1 MGNFEYIIASLPD
14 LIEGFTYAPEE
25 NFGTVTAEIRSLL
38 DRKDAAELDLF
49 ARGLSAENLDAD
61 FYKEAQKSRNDFVR
75 AYFEFDLALRNAKV
89 AYLNEALGR
98 DLGTDI
104 VSVSEEELPE
114 PEELPRI
121 KAALADNDILSREKG
136 LDGILSGKIDSLSE
150 FHYFDLTA
158 VLAYLAKLKIVDRW
172 LVLDEEHGRRLFK
185 QLVDEVRGT
194 FKGVNYQ
201 E

>member
-14 LIEGFTYAPEE
+14 LIEGFTYAHEE

-49 ARGLSAENLDAD
+49 AKGLSAENLDAD

-98 DLGTDI
+98 DLGTDT

-114 PEELPRI
+114 PDELSRI
-121 KAALADNDILSREKG
+121 KATLADKDILSREKG
-136 LDGILSGKIDSLSE
+136 LDRILSGKIDSLSE